1 MSRMAVIPAPE
12 RLRQEDYKF
21 GVSVNFILR
30 SRLPNPKE
38 TKILTVHFRYDSKA
52 QTAKEGTE
60 VGLYQ
65 TKKLDIVK
73 PKTRKGTCEKGETV
87 KEVPNQRG
95 LASKSQGTLI
105 SRCHKLF
112 SSHRL
117 HVQQGSRVFVSLR
130 RTE

>member
-1 MSRMAVIPAPE
+1 MESVWTLYWDPVSQSQKKQRFWQYIFGMIPKD
-12 RLRQEDYKF
+12 RR
-21 GVSVNFILR
+21 
-30 SRLPNPKE
+30 KE
-38 TKILTVHFRYDSKA
+38 A
-52 QTAKEGTE
+52 TE

-65 TKKLDIVK
+65 TKKLDVVK
-73 PKTRKGTCEKGETV
+73 QIMQKGTCEKGETV
-87 KEVPNQRG
+87 KEVPSQRG

-105 SRCHKLF
+105 SRCHEHF